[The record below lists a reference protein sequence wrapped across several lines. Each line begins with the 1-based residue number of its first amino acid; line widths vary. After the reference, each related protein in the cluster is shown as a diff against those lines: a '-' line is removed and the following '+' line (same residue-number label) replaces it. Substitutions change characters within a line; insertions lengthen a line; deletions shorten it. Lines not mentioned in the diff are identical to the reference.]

1 MILLYQEKKNNRTK
15 KPSKKHSSADYMFQ
29 MQAPPSACAVCLED
43 NSEHD
48 FVNWVECC
56 FVRCSFIQNVL
67 IVKVKG
73 LVITLAHCITADTS
87 SELILG
93 QKPLYFRT
101 ITYADAEFY
110 VVVDP

>member
-1 MILLYQEKKNNRTK
+1 
-15 KPSKKHSSADYMFQ
+15 MFQ
-29 MQAPPSACAVCLED
+29 MQAPPSAYAVCLEED
-43 NSEHD
+43 NSERD
-48 FVNWVECC
+48 FVKSVECC

-87 SELILG
+87 SELFLG

-101 ITYADAEFY
+101 ITYVDAEFY